1 MIRIFCVAIAF
12 ATTLTMQAQS
22 LKVMTYNIR
31 LDHSSDGVNQWP
43 KRTDKVYAL
52 IRKYDPDILGIQEA
66 LHHQLQDLLKNLPE
80 YTSVGVGRDDGKTK
94 GEYSAILFKKDRFAV
109 QQQNTFWL
117 SQTPEVAGSKSW
129 DAMLPRVAT
138 WARLR
143 DKKKKNEFTVVNT
156 HFDHVGTEARKQSA
170 SILKQHIEKFSLNA
184 AAVVMGDFNC
194 IRTEAPYEVMLEKK
208 HVQLFD
214 GAPANPPGTF
224 CNFAVN
230 SMECRPIDYI
240 FYTSQWEPQKYQ
252 VITQNDGQ
260 NYPSD
265 HLPVLTRLKLRK
277 D

>member
-1 MIRIFCVAIAF
+1 MKRLIFLFSMMISTAVVG
-12 ATTLTMQAQS
+12 QS
-22 LKVMTYNIR
+22 YTFITYNIR
-31 LDHSSDGVNQWP
+31 YDNPNDGVNAWGNRKQ
-43 KRTDKVYAL
+43 KVFDL
-52 IRKYDPDILGIQEA
+52 LKKHNPDVFGVQEA
-66 LHHQLQDLLKNLPE
+66 LHHQLEDLIKALPA
-80 YTSVGVGRDDGKTK
+80 YAYVGVGRDDGSTK
-94 GEYSAILFKKDRFAV
+94 GEYSALLYRKDKFDV
-109 QQQNTFWL
+109 IEQNTFWL
-117 SQTPEVAGSKSW
+117 SQTPEVPGSKSW